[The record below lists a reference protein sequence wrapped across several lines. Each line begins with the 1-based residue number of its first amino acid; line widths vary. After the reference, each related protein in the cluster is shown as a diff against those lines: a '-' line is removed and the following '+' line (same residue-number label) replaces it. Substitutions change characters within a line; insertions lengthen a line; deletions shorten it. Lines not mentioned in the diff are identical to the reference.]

1 MCGYFYAYLYTL
13 STIGIN
19 NMQMPG
25 KLYLIPVPLAE
36 NALASI
42 PENVKTLSC
51 SLKYFFVENVRTAR
65 RYLKS
70 IDKSVDIDSIQFSEV
85 NSQTKPDL
93 AMLKKWLKEGHD
105 VGMMSEAGCPG
116 MADPGSDLAAAAQ
129 EMGATVVPL
138 VGPSSVLLALMASG
152 FNGQGFRFCGYLP
165 IKEPMRSRAIKEM
178 EAISAERKETQIFI
192 ETPYRNNPLFQEMVR
207 VCKQHTKLCV
217 AADIT
222 GENEFIKT
230 KTMAEWAKE
239 APDLHK
245 RPTIFL
251 LMA

>member
-1 MCGYFYAYLYTL
+1 
-13 STIGIN
+13 
-19 NMQMPG
+19 MPG

-36 NALASI
+36 NALATI

-93 AMLKKWLKEGHD
+93 IMLKKWLKEGHD

-129 EMGATVVPL
+129 EMGATVIPL
-138 VGPSSVLLALMASG
+138 VGPSSVLLALIASG
-152 FNGQGFRFCGYLP
+152 FNGQGFRFSGYLP
-165 IKEPMRSRAIKEM
+165 IKEPMRSKAIKEM
-178 EAISAERKETQIFI
+178 EAISAERNETQIFI
-192 ETPYRNNPLFQEMVR
+192 ETPYRNNPLFQEIVR

-239 APDLHK
+239 VPDLHK